1 MPCGLVAQFVARF
14 GDGQV
19 LQAISAAQ
27 SDAGQFSDA
36 HRTASE
42 IEPQDVHVDALK
54 HLAIAESRRGL
65 RDEAERHLAEAIQ
78 IALEGIKES

>member
-1 MPCGLVAQFVARF
+1 MLWHREVQRTKEGK
-14 GDGQV
+14 V

-27 SDAGQFSDA
+27 SDAGQFDDA

-54 HLAIAESRRGL
+54 HLAIAESRYEL
-65 RDEAERHLAEAIQ
+65 RDEAARHLEEAIQ